1 MDTGLL
7 RHMASPL
14 MRSTTGRDVVATT
27 SFEALCREHT
37 PLIARWVERFGGP
50 GIDADEAVQDVLMT
64 VARRLAEFR
73 GEAKL
78 TTWLFRI
85 TIRVVANQRR
95 AAKRRLLLA
104 RLTPGGRDR
113 LAQVPDDAAGP
124 GAALE
129 QREAAGRFYRVLE
142 ALPERYREVLVL
154 FEVEELSTDEIAR
167 LMDRPPATVRVWLHR
182 GRAKFIDE
190 WARQRRKD
198 TEP

>member
-1 MDTGLL
+1 MPS
-7 RHMASPL
+7 AL
-14 MRSTTGRDVVATT
+14 MRRMTGRDVVATP

-37 PLIARWVERFGGP
+37 PQIARWVERFGGP
-50 GIDADEAVQDVLMT
+50 GIDSDEAVQDVLLT
-64 VARRLAEFR
+64 VARRLADFR
-73 GEAKL
+73 GDAKL

-95 AAKRRLLLA
+95 AAKRRLILA
-104 RLTPGGRDR
+104 CLTPGGRDR
-113 LAQVPDDAAGP
+113 LAQVPDEAAGP

-129 QREAAGRFYRVLE
+129 QREAAGRFYRVLD

-154 FEVEELSTDEIAR
+154 FEIEELSTEEIGR
-167 LMDRPPATVRVWLHR
+167 LLERPPATVRVWLHR

-190 WARQRRKD
+190 WARQRLKD